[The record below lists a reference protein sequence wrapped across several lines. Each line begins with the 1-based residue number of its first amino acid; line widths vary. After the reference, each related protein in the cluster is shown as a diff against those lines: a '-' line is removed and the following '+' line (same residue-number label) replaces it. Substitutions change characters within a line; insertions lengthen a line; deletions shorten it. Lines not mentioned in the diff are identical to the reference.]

1 MLENNVTKND
11 EEFPLADPAAVVEFA
26 DLRQAVR
33 DYVAANS
40 TSYKSIATVAGVG
53 ESTFTAWLGNK
64 YRGKNEL
71 IDEKVRIW
79 LQSEKSFARQ
89 KSAMPADVAFVHTRS
104 AKKIIATLEH
114 AQAMPDIV
122 VVSGGAGIGKSSS
135 CAQYKATHPNV
146 FLLTAEPSLSSSYA
160 MMEYLRETLSIPET
174 APFRVSRAITLKLQ
188 NSQALIIIDEAQHLK
203 PEAIDQLRS
212 VHDRAQVGMAFVG
225 NEEVW
230 KQIDGGG
237 RNAKMAQIFS
247 RVGMRVSVARSTPKD
262 IDAMLDASGIDDED
276 SRKVLKFVAS
286 KPGALRGMVK
296 TLRVARML
304 AMGAE
309 QELNKAHL
317 EAAYTRLS
325 GGQEAQP

>member
-1 MLENNVTKND
+1 MLDKTTTSLD
-11 EEFPLADPAAVVEFA
+11 EAFPVPEAASLPEGV

-40 TSYKSIATVAGVG
+40 SSYKAISQVAGVG
-53 ESTFTAWLGNK
+53 ESTFTAWLGGK
-64 YRGKNEL
+64 YRGDNQK
-71 IDEKVRIW
+71 IDEKVRTW
-79 LQSEKSFARQ
+79 LTSEQSFARH
-89 KSAMPADVAFVHTRS
+89 KAAMPADVAFVHTRT
-104 AKKIIATLEH
+104 AKKILATFEH
-114 AQAMPDIV
+114 AQAMPDLV
-122 VVSGGAGIGKSSS
+122 VVSGGAGVGKSSA
-135 CAQYKATHPNV
+135 CAHYKATHPNV
-146 FLLTAEPSLSSSYA
+146 FVLTAEPSLSSSYA
-160 MMEYLRETLSIPET
+160 MMEYLREALSIPET
-174 APFRVSRAITLKLQ
+174 ASYRVSRAITLKLK

-212 VHDRAQVGMAFVG
+212 VHDRAEVGMALVG

-237 RNAKMAQIFS
+237 RNAKFAQIFS
-247 RVGMRVSVARSTPKD
+247 RVGMRVSVARSTQKD
-262 IDAMLDASGIDDED
+262 IEAMLDASDIADEEQ
-276 SRKVLKFVAS
+276 RKVLKFVAG

-309 QELNKAHL
+309 EALSKAHL